1 MTAKN
6 PHPSTVPA
14 SWIVETAAAEM
25 AKSQAAEIATLRQR
39 NTDLHAQLLRAQC
52 ELEKIKTLADAERC
66 WRPGQP

>member
-6 PHPSTVPA
+6 PQT
-14 SWIVETAAAEM
+14 WIVSAAWLAHTAADEM

-39 NTDLHAQLLRAQC
+39 NADLQAQLMRAQV

>member
-6 PHPSTVPA
+6 PRSA
-14 SWIVETAAAEM
+14 IVSAAWLAQTAAAEM
-25 AKSQAAEIATLRQR
+25 ARAQAAEIAILRQR
-39 NTDLHAQLLRAQC
+39 NADLQVQLMRAQV